1 MSQETPE
8 QIFAVIV
15 PSAASMTAPIAAGVE
30 MSKLFIMASKKYMQL
45 AEQTRVLHSTDEQ
58 GHDVVTVIDNP
69 DLKWWFDQSR
79 KIASDIAKITA
90 NIQIKEVETR
100 VKIADMLLNSTIL
113 KKEDQERMIQEYYK
127 QRDENV

>member
-1 MSQETPE
+1 MSQESPE

-45 AEQTRVLHSTDEQ
+45 AEQTRILHSTDEQ

>member
-1 MSQETPE
+1 MSQESPE

-45 AEQTRVLHSTDEQ
+45 AEQTRILHSTDEQ

-90 NIQIKEVETR
+90 NIQIKS
-100 VKIADMLLNSTIL
+100 LYSFL
-113 KKEDQERMIQEYYK
+113 
-127 QRDENV
+127 